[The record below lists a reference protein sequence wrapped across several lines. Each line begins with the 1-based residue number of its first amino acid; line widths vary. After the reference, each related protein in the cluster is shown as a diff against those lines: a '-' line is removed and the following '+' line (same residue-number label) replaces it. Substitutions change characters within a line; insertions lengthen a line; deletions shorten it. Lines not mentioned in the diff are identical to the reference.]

1 MHALHILN
9 TFNLNPTSN
18 DGFMKISAGKE
29 QLTKKSNQT
38 RIRVNQ
44 KMSD

>member
-9 TFNLNPTSN
+9 TYPTSN

-29 QLTKKSNQT
+29 LLTKKSNQT
-38 RIRVNQ
+38 RIGVNQ
-44 KMSD
+44 